1 MLYPHGL
8 DIKNER
14 LMMPAVIET
23 GNLLG
28 EILSVF
34 DNTIYGPVSGFI
46 SAGMTRIMIFITF
59 WGSETAVTILTL
71 MILLFTLMFKK
82 KKYLIYALLITV
94 NIIIGALLN
103 YILKQLFQRQRPDLL
118 KLVEISG
125 YSFPSGHSMSSAI
138 FYGFIIFLCLRYAK
152 HWSKYIAAAI
162 LSLLV
167 FMIGISRIYLGVHY
181 ASDVLG
187 GFSIGLVWLALYIRL
202 AEGFGFLKRTG
213 IN

>member
-1 MLYPHGL
+1 M
-8 DIKNER
+8 
-14 LMMPAVIET
+14 IET

-28 EILSVF
+28 KILSVF
-34 DNTIYGPVSGFI
+34 DNTIYELVSGFI
-46 SAGMTRIMIFITF
+46 SAGMTRFMIFITF
-59 WGSETAVTILTL
+59 WGSELAVTILTV
-71 MILLFTLMFKK
+71 MILLSAFIFKK
-82 KKYLIYALLITV
+82 KKYLRYALLITV

-103 YILKQLFQRQRPDLL
+103 FILKQLFQRQRPDLL

-125 YSFPSGHSMSSAI
+125 YSFPSGHSMSSMI

-152 HWSKYIAAAI
+152 HWSKHLVAAI

-187 GFSIGLVWLALYIRL
+187 GFIIGLAWLVFYIRL
-202 AEGFGFLKRTG
+202 AERFGFLKRKEPV
-213 IN
+213 

>member
-1 MLYPHGL
+1 
-8 DIKNER
+8 
-14 LMMPAVIET
+14 MPAVIET

-34 DNTIYGPVSGFI
+34 DNTIYELVSGSI
-46 SAGMTRIMIFITF
+46 SAGTTRFMKFVTF
-59 WGSETAVTILTL
+59 WGSELALTML
-71 MILLFTLMFKK
+71 TVMILLAALLSKK
-82 KKYLIYALLITV
+82 KRDLPYALLITV

-138 FYGFIIFLCLRYAK
+138 FYGFIVFLCLRYVK
-152 HWSKYIAAAI
+152 HWSKYLVAAI

-187 GFSIGLVWLALYIRL
+187 GFIIGLAWLVFYIRL
-202 AEGFGFLKRTG
+202 AERSGFLQRKEPVHCKPQ
-213 IN
+213 